1 MISAKPTAVSAAEA
15 FLGIPTP
22 ALSRVR
28 AVLSFDRMANLT
40 LEATIDHGRI
50 TVTEPEKLPVTG
62 KALLTVLD
70 SPGHK
75 PDWNKI
81 QSILGTLKTDVDA
94 AEWERQIRSEWDERE
109 RAQWGKR

>member
-1 MISAKPTAVSAAEA
+1 MAMISAKPTAASAAEA
-15 FLGIPTP
+15 FFGIPTP

-40 LEATIDHGRI
+40 LEATIDPGRI
-50 TVTEPEKLPVTG
+50 AVAEPEKLPVTG

-70 SPGHK
+70 SPGRK

-81 QSILGTLKTDVDA
+81 QSILGTLKTDM
-94 AEWERQIRSEWDERE
+94 RSEEHTSELQSR
-109 RAQWGKR
+109 Q

>member
-1 MISAKPTAVSAAEA
+1 MPSAKPTAASAARTRG
-15 FLGIPTP
+15 LSP
-22 ALSRVR
+22 ARSMLS
-28 AVLSFDRMANLT
+28 SGRMANLT

-50 TVTEPEKLPVTG
+50 TVTEPEKLPANG

-70 SPGHK
+70 VPERK
-75 PDWNKI
+75 PDWEKVGA
-81 QSILGTLKTDVDA
+81 ILGTLKTDIDA